1 MSTETKFSKNAIS
14 ETETIEF
21 GWKTMHLQGSP
32 SHWPISNRKV
42 ALICLKLNK
51 KKNDHRNENFEKN
64 AISEAE
70 TMEFGQKTMNH
81 WRIPI
86 CWPISNRKVAPI

>member
-1 MSTETKFSKNAIS
+1 MI
-14 ETETIEF
+14 
-21 GWKTMHLQGSP
+21 LQGSP

-42 ALICLKLNK
+42 ALICLKLNSGVK

-70 TMEFGQKTMNH
+70 TMEFGRKTMNLL
-81 WRIPI
+81 RSPI
-86 CWPISNRKVAPI
+86 CWPISNWKVSLILAKLNFGTKKNEHRNEKF